1 MTIEKMFRLDGKVA
15 LVTGA
20 SSGLGEHFARTL
32 SRAGA
37 RVAVAARREDR
48 LQALVTEIRNEGGK
62 ADAFSLDVSNASSIA
77 ACLDGVVDTC
87 GAISVLINNAGT
99 AISKPLLQQTEADY
113 DAVVDVNLKGAWL
126 VAQETARRMADSFV
140 AGKGG
145 GSIVNIASILGERQ
159 GRNAAPYAISKAGLI
174 QATKILALELA
185 RKGVRCNAI
194 LPGYVITDMNRDQ
207 LKGEGGDLLL
217 KRIPSQR
224 FGSPQDLDGALLLL
238 ASEASAHITGATL
251 AVDGGHLVSGL

>member
-1 MTIEKMFRLDGKVA
+1 MSIEKMFRLDGKVA

-20 SSGLGEHFARTL
+20 SSGLGAHFAHTL
-32 SRAGA
+32 ARAGA

-48 LQALVTEIRNEGGK
+48 LQTLVDEIRKAGGH

-77 ACLDGVVDTC
+77 ACLDGVIDTC
-87 GAISVLINNAGT
+87 GAISVLVNNAGV
-99 AISKPLLQQTEADY
+99 AISKPLLHQTEADY

-126 VAQETARRMADSFV
+126 VAQETARRMVD
-140 AGKGG
+140 AGKG

-174 QATKILALELA
+174 QATKIMALELA

-194 LPGYVITDMNRDQ
+194 LPGYVITDMNREN

-224 FGSPQDLDGALLLL
+224 FGAPEDLDGTLLLL
-238 ASEASAHITGATL
+238 ASEASAHITGATI
-251 AVDGGHLVSGL
+251 AVDGGHMVSGL